1 MNGILCKLLEFE
13 KQYRILCNNNDNN
26 HNNHNNN
33 NHNNNNNNNNNNY
46 LYLPSKTENRLHQE
60 NELLRVVL
68 EN

>member
-1 MNGILCKLLEFE
+1 MSCLSLHCLFLTF
-13 KQYRILCNNNDNN
+13 YY
-26 HNNHNNN
+26 HYHSTTTTTTTTTTTNNN
-33 NHNNNNNNNNNNY
+33 N

>member
-33 NHNNNNNNNNNNY
+33 NNNNNY

>member
-1 MNGILCKLLEFE
+1 MDIIIKLVAS
-13 KQYRILCNNNDNN
+13 D
-26 HNNHNNN
+26 
-33 NHNNNNNNNNNNY
+33 NNNNNNNNNNNVFFFFFLNNNNN